1 MRVAPSILSADFSR
15 LGDQIAQLE
24 EAGARQFHLDVMDG
38 HYVEN
43 LTFGPLVVQAIRRST
58 RLPLDVHLQ
67 IENADRWIDRFS
79 DSGADMIAIHPETL
93 DHHLHRTFEA
103 IRARGKKAGIAL
115 HPSKTVATVE
125 EMLAHIDYVIV
136 MSVYPGFAGQKFL
149 SGSFARVEK
158 LRELLRERKLAVEIE
173 IDGGIGVNNIR
184 QAVEAGADVVVAGS
198 AVFAGEN
205 PVVKLR
211 AMLTAARNG
220 A

>member
-1 MRVAPSILSADFSR
+1 
-15 LGDQIAQLE
+15 
-24 EAGARQFHLDVMDG
+24 
-38 HYVEN
+38 
-43 LTFGPLVVQAIRRST
+43 
-58 RLPLDVHLQ
+58 
-67 IENADRWIDRFS
+67 
-79 DSGADMIAIHPETL
+79 MIAIHPETL
-93 DHHLHRTFEA
+93 DHHLHRTLEA

-125 EMLAHIDYVIV
+125 EMLADIDYVIV